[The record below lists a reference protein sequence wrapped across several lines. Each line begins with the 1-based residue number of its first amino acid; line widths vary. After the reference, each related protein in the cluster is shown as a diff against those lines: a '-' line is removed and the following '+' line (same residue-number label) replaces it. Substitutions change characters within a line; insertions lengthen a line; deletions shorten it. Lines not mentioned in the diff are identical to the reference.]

1 MLKRITRGTLTILFA
16 MCVLIYGEDLSFASG
31 PGMMTGDAKFD
42 TILGDINA
50 HTHGD
55 NLSDFISNL
64 SLSYEVPRIKIENML
79 FTLKMAPADAFMAV
93 GLANISNSSIDEVI
107 DEYNRNKGK
116 GWGVIAKKL
125 GIKPGSKGFQAL
137 KNGGSDQLGK
147 IKKEEKS
154 KKNNEGKNKNQ
165 EKVKKEKMGKKK

>member
-1 MLKRITRGTLTILFA
+1 MKMVLRGTLIILFS
-16 MCVLIYGEDLSFASG
+16 MCISIYGEDLCFAAG
-31 PGMMTGDAKFD
+31 PGMITGDAKFD

-64 SLSYEVPRIKIENML
+64 SLSYEVPKIKIENML
-79 FTLKMAPADAFMAV
+79 FTLKMTPSDAFMAV

-107 DEYNRNKGK
+107 EEYNKSKGK
-116 GWGVIAKKL
+116 GWGVIAKNL
-125 GIKPGSKGFQAL
+125 GIKPGSKEFQAL
-137 KNGGSDQLGK
+137 KNGGSEQLGK